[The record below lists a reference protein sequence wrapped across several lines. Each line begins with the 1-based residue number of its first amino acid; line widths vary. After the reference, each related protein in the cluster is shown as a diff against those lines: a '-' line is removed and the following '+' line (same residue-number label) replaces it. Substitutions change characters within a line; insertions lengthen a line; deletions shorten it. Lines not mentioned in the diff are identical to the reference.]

1 MRNAL
6 SGKIGTSCEV
16 LQDRLLDRSSL
27 LFDMPCENLSSPTPL
42 NFPLGSIYQED
53 MQATSSFLTFL
64 SLFLAV
70 CFTLSQAE
78 SAVDGKFSCFALF
91 CTPPTPGSRAVK
103 LSVLSSRC
111 FTQWVC
117 TGWPAA
123 SVYACFGVGTT
134 ANPLL
139 WVVNIQDSIFG
150 WCDWSMRWQSHAFVP
165 WLDDWT
171 FVNYFCQK
179 WSLFCD

>member
-6 SGKIGTSCEV
+6 SGKIGILCGV

-53 MQATSSFLTFL
+53 MQATSSFPTFL
-64 SLFLAV
+64 SFFLAV

-91 CTPPTPGSRAVK
+91 CTPPPLAP
-103 LSVLSSRC
+103 VLSSSLC
-111 FTQWVC
+111 S
-117 TGWPAA
+117 AA
-123 SVYACFGVGTT
+123 GVLHSGF
-134 ANPLL
+134 ALADLQPLFMPVL
-139 WVVNIQDSIFG
+139 VWELLQTL
-150 WCDWSMRWQSHAFVP
+150 C
-165 WLDDWT
+165 
-171 FVNYFCQK
+171 CE
-179 WSLFCD
+179 